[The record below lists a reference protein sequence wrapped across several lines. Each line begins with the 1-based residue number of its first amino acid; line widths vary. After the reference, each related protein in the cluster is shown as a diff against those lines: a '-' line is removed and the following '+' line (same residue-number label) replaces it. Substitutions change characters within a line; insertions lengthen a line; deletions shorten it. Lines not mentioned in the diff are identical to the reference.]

1 MSYLCIIEEQIILT
15 FNLLKGGII
24 IKRKLSSA
32 SLIIFLALSG
42 CTQPESKQELAV
54 EKIEEGEVVET
65 VHTITNQEE
74 IESVMATLENEKWTK
89 VDLYSGTDFMFSVD
103 NKKVDVHIH
112 SKNNSVEMFRQSE
125 DGNER
130 AVILHEEA
138 EVFYELLTGDSLE
151 NFEG

>member
-1 MSYLCIIEEQIILT
+1 MK
-15 FNLLKGGII
+15 LK
-24 IKRKLSSA
+24 
-32 SLIIFLALSG
+32 LIISSLAITFTLAG
-42 CTQPESKQELAV
+42 CTQPEQKQEIAV

-65 VHTITNQEE
+65 VHTITSQEE
-74 IESVMATLENEKWTK
+74 IESLMATLENEKWTK
-89 VDLYSGTDFMFSVD
+89 VDLYAGTDFMFSVD

-112 SKNNSVEMFRQSE
+112 SKNNSIEMFRPSA

-138 EVFYELLTGDSLE
+138 EVFYELLTGDSIE